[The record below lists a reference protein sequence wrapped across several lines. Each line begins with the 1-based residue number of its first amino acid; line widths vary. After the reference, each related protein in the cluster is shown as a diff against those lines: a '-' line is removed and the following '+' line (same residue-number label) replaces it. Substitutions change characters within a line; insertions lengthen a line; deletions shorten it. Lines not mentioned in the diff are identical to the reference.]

1 MLNGTCGESCS
12 GDFRIVNYGLGI
24 RASVCLITI
33 GGIVMIKKIAV
44 LTSGNDCPGMNA
56 CLRAV
61 VRTAIHNGMHIW
73 GVHNGYRGL
82 LADEI
87 EELNTRSVGDM
98 IQRGG
103 TFLGIARSG
112 EFFEEEGRK
121 QGYDN
126 LVKHGIEGLIV
137 IGGSGSI
144 KGAATMS
151 KEFGMPVIGIPGTI
165 ENDVWGTDY
174 TIGSDTAANTVVDAI
189 NKLRDTASAH
199 RRIVLIEV
207 MGKTSGWLA
216 MTAGIAGGAEY
227 VLVPETKFNIDQIC
241 EEIRQDYAAGK
252 RYSLL
257 VVAEGA
263 ASATELGKQIQEK
276 TEIDTRVTILGHIQR
291 GGSPTVQDRI
301 NASLL
306 GEKAVLAMAEGKKD
320 IVVGFDTGEVVEI
333 PIDEATNNKK
343 TLDTEF
349 IRLAKVLA

>member
-1 MLNGTCGESCS
+1 MSKN
-12 GDFRIVNYGLGI
+12 
-24 RASVCLITI
+24 
-33 GGIVMIKKIAV
+33 IAV

-56 CLRAV
+56 CIRAV
-61 VRTAIHNGMHIW
+61 VRTAVHQGARIW

-82 LADEI
+82 LNDEI

-112 EFFEEEGRK
+112 EFFEEEGRR
-121 QGYDN
+121 QGYEN
-126 LVKHGIEGLIV
+126 LIKHGIDGLIV

-151 KEFGMPVIGIPGTI
+151 KECGMPVIGIPGTI

-189 NKLRDTASAH
+189 NKLRDTACAH

-227 VLVPETKFNIDQIC
+227 VLVPETKSNIDQIC
-241 EEIRQDYAAGK
+241 AEIREDYAKGK
-252 RYSLL
+252 KYSLL
-257 VVAEGA
+257 VVADGA
-263 ASATELGKQIQEK
+263 LKGMGVTTTELGKQIQEK
-276 TEIDTRVTILGHIQR
+276 TEIDTRVTVLGHIQR
-291 GGSPTVQDRI
+291 GGSPTVEDRI
-301 NASLL
+301 NASML
-306 GEKAVLAMAEGKKD
+306 GEKAVLAMLEGKQD
-320 IVVGFDTGEVVEI
+320 VVVGFDTGVVVEI
-333 PIDEATNNKK
+333 PIDEATNNRK

-349 IRLAKVLA
+349 IRLSKVLA